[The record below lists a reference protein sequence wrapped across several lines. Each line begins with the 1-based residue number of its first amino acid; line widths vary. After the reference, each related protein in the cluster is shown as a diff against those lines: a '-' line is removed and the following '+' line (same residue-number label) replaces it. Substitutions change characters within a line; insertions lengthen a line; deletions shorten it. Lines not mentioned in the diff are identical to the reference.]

1 MFTKTLVRPVV
12 TPDDQA
18 ALGALMAEP
27 EAVLSDAPLYTPQ
40 AEGLLLLG
48 LLLILSPATPKEPRK

>member
-27 EAVLSDAPLYTPQ
+27 EAVLSDAPLYTPH
-40 AEGLLLLG
+40 AASVLLLG

>member
-12 TPDDQA
+12 TPEDQA

-27 EAVLSDAPLYTPQ
+27 EATLSDAPLYAPQ
-40 AEGLLLLG
+40 AAGV
-48 LLLILSPATPKEPRK
+48 LLLILLLSPVTPKEPRK